1 MSREQQVFENAIEFA
16 DHGER
21 REYLESACR
30 DDPDL
35 RKRVEQLLAFHD
47 SDQPLLFEPKLRS
60 DPKHENLIGQSIGRY
75 VLEEEIGEGGYGIVY
90 RAEQTEPVRRS
101 VAIKVIK
108 PGMDTRQVIVRF
120 ESERQTLAM
129 LEHPHIARVLD
140 GGATDRGHPYFVM
153 EFVDGTPITVYCDR
167 HQLDVRERLRLFLQV
182 CDAVQH
188 AHLRGIIHRD
198 LKPSN
203 ILVSREGEKHVPHVI
218 DFGVAKAIGPELESG
233 ESITRHDQVVGT
245 PPYMSP
251 EQASRSNP
259 GIDIRSDIYSL
270 GVLLYE
276 LLTGQTP
283 LDKEQLRSKGW
294 GETLRTIVE
303 EEPLPPSSRITQNYS
318 DGKAVAMRLSSNAAR
333 LAKQLRG
340 ELDWI
345 VIRALE
351 KNPEKRF
358 ASVREFALDVTRY
371 LHDEPVHSGK
381 PSKIYRVGRFL
392 RRNRI
397 ATVVGIALLAAI
409 VFGVVATQQRYD
421 AIAKRKEAQTVLDL
435 LRVMMETDPIGGRG
449 PDLTIVNM
457 LDHAAENLPKDLA
470 DNANI
475 AAEIH
480 SILASGYERINMRNT
495 AHEHRKIELQLK
507 KKHFGSYHF
516 KVAELLRQMAHSRV
530 LEGYFAEAKSYAET
544 SVRLHNVIEEGSP
557 ESLAARKT
565 LLLAL
570 TRNGNLE
577 EAEQLG
583 RLLLEDLSE
592 KEAILDQ
599 TTVQLDL
606 GWCLCRQKKFEEGIK
621 HAHAGV
627 EARERHPDATPVGVA
642 WARLHFGDCLQMAGR
657 HEEAV
662 QSYKKALV
670 LREVYGPM
678 SMQDPTPRIASA
690 YAQTYDFA
698 QAARYLEAAYDV
710 DQIKRWTTVQVLSEL
725 CLAKLNV
732 GNCTSAEALCRDV
745 IERTNEPALTAFHD
759 IALLYLSVSTNRS
772 DVQECRRVSEKL
784 VESTATVEDHNP
796 FSASI
801 RAWAILNSGDPRE
814 DELAEAVGLV
824 ESIEEEPFV
833 PGGYMSGWVKHVK
846 ALAYYATDREEAFQV
861 HREALQAMPKQQP
874 FMVAEIERSLTRQ
887 LLHRGRPADLRESRR
902 ILQEGLEWRSGL
914 KPMSDSVFL
923 VDSRIRLAQYLL
935 DFGTTDSDKQ
945 MARSLICNPEN
956 DVILS
961 GRSGNDFFCVDWQA
975 AFDRLQKKDEIVP
988 CR

>member
-16 DHGER
+16 DRGDR
-21 REYLESACR
+21 REYLESACH

-47 SDQPLLFEPKLRS
+47 SEQPLLFEPKLRS
-60 DPKHENLIGQSIGRY
+60 DAQHENLIGQNIGRY
-75 VLEEEIGEGGYGIVY
+75 VLEEEIGEGGFGIVY
-90 RAEQTEPVRRS
+90 RAEQTDPVRRS

-108 PGMDTRQVIVRF
+108 PGMDTRQVIARF

-140 GGATDRGHPYFVM
+140 GGATDIGHPYFVM
-153 EFVDGTPITVYCDR
+153 EFVDGTPITKYCDHHR
-167 HQLDVRERLRLFLQV
+167 IDIRERLRLFLRV

-188 AHLRGIIHRD
+188 AHLKGIIHRD
-198 LKPSN
+198 IKPSN

-233 ESITRHDQVVGT
+233 EAITRHDQVVGT

-251 EQASRSNP
+251 EQASRSNA

-283 LDKEQLRSKGW
+283 LDKEQLRSKSW
-294 GETLRTIVE
+294 DEVLRIIAVE
-303 EEPLPPSSRITQNYS
+303 EPQPPSSRITRNHS
-318 DGKAVAMRLSSNAAR
+318 DGKAVAMGRSSNAAR

-345 VIRALE
+345 VMRALE

-371 LHDEPVHSGK
+371 LDDEPVHSGQ

-392 RRNRI
+392 RRHRI

-421 AIAKRKEAQTVLDL
+421 AIAKRKEAQTVLNL
-435 LRVMMETDPIGGRG
+435 LRVMLETDPVGGRG
-449 PDLTIVNM
+449 PDLTIVDM
-457 LDHAAENLPKDLA
+457 LDHAAKNLPEDLA

-480 SILASGYERINMRNT
+480 SILASGYERINMRST

-507 KKHFGSYHF
+507 KEHFGSFHP

-530 LEGYFAEAKSYAET
+530 IEGHFVEARSYAEQ
-544 SVRLHNVIEEGSP
+544 SVGIYDAIEEGFRK
-557 ESLAARKT
+557 SLAARKT

-570 TRNGNLE
+570 TRNSDLKEAEELGRGLLE
-577 EAEQLG
+577 E
-583 RLLLEDLSE
+583 LSE
-592 KEAILDQ
+592 TLAPLDQ
-599 TTVQLDL
+599 SSIQLDL
-606 GWCLCRQKKFEEGIK
+606 GWCLCRQGEFDEGIK
-621 HAHAGV
+621 L
-627 EARERHPDATPVGVA
+627 ARTALNTCEGHPDATTVGIA
-642 WARLHFGDCLQMAGR
+642 WSRLHFGDCLQMAGK

-662 QSYKKALV
+662 QYFKKALV
-670 LREVYGPM
+670 LREIYGPM

-690 YAQTYDFA
+690 YAQSYDFA
-698 QAARYLEAAYDV
+698 QAARHLETVYDV
-710 DQIKRWTTVQVLSEL
+710 DQIKRWTSVQAFSEL
-725 CLAKLNV
+725 CLAKLNA
-732 GNCTSAEALCRDV
+732 GNCTSAEDLCRDV
-745 IERTNEPALTAFHD
+745 IERTKEPAFSSFHNM
-759 IALLYLSVSTNRS
+759 ALLYLSVSTNRS
-772 DVQECRRVSEKL
+772 DIQECRRVSEQL
-784 VESTATVEDHNP
+784 VKSTTTIRDHNP

-801 RAWAILNSGDPRE
+801 RAWAILNSDDPGE
-814 DELAEAVGLV
+814 EELAEAVGLV

-833 PGGYMSGWVKHVK
+833 PSGYMSGWVKYVK
-846 ALAYYATDREEAFQV
+846 ALAYYATDQKEAFNV
-861 HREALQAMPKQQP
+861 HREALQAMPKYQP

-887 LLHRGRPADLRESRR
+887 LLRRGRAEDLRESRR

-914 KPMSDSVFL
+914 EPMSDSVLL

-935 DFGTTDSDKQ
+935 EFGTTGKDNK
-945 MARSLICNPEN
+945 MAESLICNPEN

-961 GRSGNDFFCVDWQA
+961 SRSGKDCFWVDWQA
-975 AFDRLQKKDEIVP
+975 AFDLLQKGG
-988 CR
+988 